1 MVNNPGIN
9 PNLQAQA
16 VIAAEGAASI
26 PDLAQ
31 DIEKTGPGKG
41 GKKTDWMARLLESG
55 GNKDLTN
62 QLLKDLMTKVSQAGI
77 GLEGLR
83 PQSKVDGKT
92 QRTSSS
98 KEEFSDKV
106 EVGSS
111 RNAEDA
117 EQALPVKGIGQKGA
131 RFGESQGEI
140 LAKWEEIKEQ
150 LIKEGRS
157 KEEISRME
165 QQYKASETKKHLLNL
180 LKDSALM
187 YYLDSDTKVRKII
200 RQRGFAEIL
209 EKAGKEQAKEGT
221 AKAQSEV
228 KGFVLH
234 ELENELILR
243 TYLQDGEFKDCFKL
257 MKVGDKIGMDS
268 LSWIDNVWPQK
279 KDNLGLN
286 LLDVP
291 HEITGFVDLKD
302 DNPDSRREREKYEYK
317 EDDEKDLAL
326 NRLRA
331 CYMQLALR
339 PGAATSLKTWFKIRK
354 LKNGLMR
361 LGVFTK
367 DMDKM
372 LESDGETLAK
382 MKTMEMLDEALHER
396 ASLIDP
402 GRDKLVENKIKN
414 CLKNLERLGFALGD
428 KEFLTLRDKANRHMH
443 ELARRELESTKSIK
457 GPQAEK
463 KAQRLSKLL
472 ARLRKESKLGLKEE
486 A

>member
-1 MVNNPGIN
+1 
-9 PNLQAQA
+9 
-16 VIAAEGAASI
+16 
-26 PDLAQ
+26 
-31 DIEKTGPGKG
+31 
-41 GKKTDWMARLLESG
+41 
-55 GNKDLTN
+55 
-62 QLLKDLMTKVSQAGI
+62 
-77 GLEGLR
+77 
-83 PQSKVDGKT
+83 
-92 QRTSSS
+92 
-98 KEEFSDKV
+98 
-106 EVGSS
+106 
-111 RNAEDA
+111 
-117 EQALPVKGIGQKGA
+117 
-131 RFGESQGEI
+131 
-140 LAKWEEIKEQ
+140 
-150 LIKEGRS
+150 
-157 KEEISRME
+157 ME

-180 LKDSALM
+180 LKESALM

-200 RQRGFAEIL
+200 RQRGFAELL
-209 EKAGKEQAKEGT
+209 EKAGKETAKEGT
-221 AKAQSEV
+221 AKAQSEL

-243 TYLQDGEFKDCFKL
+243 TFMQDGEFKDCFKL
-257 MKVGDKIGMDS
+257 MKVGDKAGVDS

-302 DNPDSRREREKYEYK
+302 NNPDSRREREKYEYK

-339 PGAATSLKTWFKIRK
+339 PGAVTSLKTWFKIRK

-372 LESDGETLAK
+372 EEKLKSEGETLAK
-382 MKTMEMLDEALHER
+382 MKMMEMLDEALHER

-402 GRDKLVENKIKN
+402 ERDTLVKNKIKN
-414 CLKNLERLGFALGD
+414 CLKNLERLGFDLGD
-428 KEFLTLRDKANRHMH
+428 KEFTALKDKANRHMH
-443 ELARRELESTKSIK
+443 ELAQRELDGTKNKK

-472 ARLRKESKLGLKEE
+472 VRLRKESKLGLKEE